1 MSRIM
6 INGIWYV
13 PEITSQL
20 DITEYEGC
28 EYDDDEY
35 YYDASVIKGLD
46 KTLTAEILCKRTGK
60 KTFFD
65 NITWMQGILHGHPEC
80 SASARDYFTVSGLNT
95 FIQFLRQ
102 LEDKGWL

>member
-35 YYDASVIKGLD
+35 TFDA
-46 KTLTAEILCKRTGK
+46 
-60 KTFFD
+60 
-65 NITWMQGILHGHPEC
+65 
-80 SASARDYFTVSGLNT
+80 
-95 FIQFLRQ
+95 
-102 LEDKGWL
+102 

>member
-35 YYDASVIKGLD
+35 
-46 KTLTAEILCKRTGK
+46 TLVKKAILIMK
-60 KTFFD
+60 
-65 NITWMQGILHGHPEC
+65 L
-80 SASARDYFTVSGLNT
+80 GLN
-95 FIQFLRQ
+95 QFYIHILNLLKAQ
-102 LEDKGWL
+102 ETI

>member
-20 DITEYEGC
+20 ELVEYGGC
-28 EYDDDEY
+28 TCDDEEY
-35 YYDASVIKGLD
+35 SYDATILNNREDSLSI
-46 KTLTAEILCKRTGK
+46 EIIEKRTGK
-60 KTFFD
+60 KSYFD
-65 NITWMQGILHGHPEC
+65 NVTWMQGILHGHPEC

>member
-6 INGIWYV
+6 INGIWYI

-35 YYDASVIKGLD
+35 TFDASIIKGLSNI
-46 KTLTAEILCKRTGK
+46 LTIEIKEKRTGK
-60 KTFFD
+60 KSYFD
-65 NITWMQGILHGHPEC
+65 NENWIKSVLYSHPE
-80 SASARDYFTVSGLNT
+80 SIESARDYLTISGLNT
-95 FIQFLRQ
+95 FIQFLRH